1 MSDILLILAG
11 VSTVPLACQAFLYWK
26 VVVTGRDRNHID
38 GMALLIIGLIPI
50 IGLSPLM
57 ETYNRD
63 RQPRPQ
69 PESGSPSLRVV
80 PPPENRVYTV
90 QQRRDQLLIDPEQV
104 IQDYLDDNG
113 HLGDLG
119 LDDLD
124 TMDS

>member
-1 MSDILLILAG
+1 MSIFTALGIALIL
-11 VSTVPLACQAFLYWK
+11 PLSCQAFLYWK
-26 VVVTGRDRNHID
+26 VVVTGPDRNHIT
-38 GMALLIIGLIPI
+38 GTTLLILGLIPI

-57 ETYNRD
+57 ETYNKD
-63 RQPRPQ
+63 RQPRQHAEPD
-69 PESGSPSLRVV
+69 GPSVRAV
-80 PPPENRVYTV
+80 PPPPKNKVYTV

-104 IQDYLDDNG
+104 IQDYLDDNS